1 MQKSHRDSL
10 CACSVLSNPLQPHGL
25 SPARLL
31 CPWGFSSKTPGV
43 GCYFFLQGSQLG
55 SHLHLLHL
63 FQWQAD
69 SLPLHHLGILHT
81 KSGQFAKRKKKKN
94 RAGENLNLGVGCL
107 QLWLLQARLTTAIKA
122 DHRER
127 ALGKAYCVCPGVRE
141 QWAWRRLL
149 NHMLLKCLYLL
160 WHTMQQSK
168 GGHGIRHGIKTDWN
182 EVLEKQRVEGHINS
196 VP

>member
-1 MQKSHRDSL
+1 MDHIYIS
-10 CACSVLSNPLQPHGL
+10 CI
-25 SPARLL
+25 
-31 CPWGFSSKTPGV
+31 SSSGRQILYHCTTWES
-43 GCYFFLQGSQLG
+43 CIQNQGSLQKG
-55 SHLHLLHL
+55 
-63 FQWQAD
+63 
-69 SLPLHHLGILHT
+69 
-81 KSGQFAKRKKKKN
+81 KKKKN

>member
-1 MQKSHRDSL
+1 MGFFKQDSW
-10 CACSVLSNPLQPHGL
+10 SGL
-25 SPARLL
+25 LFLPPGIPTWITSTSPA
-31 CPWGFSSKTPGV
+31 
-43 GCYFFLQGSQLG
+43 
-55 SHLHLLHL
+55 
-63 FQWQAD
+63 
-69 SLPLHHLGILHT
+69 SLPVAGRFSTTAPPGNPAYKIRAVC
-81 KSGQFAKRKKKKN
+81 KKEKKKN

>member
-141 QWAWRRLL
+141 QWAWHRLL

-168 GGHGIRHGIKTDWN
+168 GGHGIRHGWYKDR
-182 EVLEKQRVEGHINS
+182 LE
-196 VP
+196 